1 MEEYI
6 KYASQ
11 EYDKMSKAQEIFI
24 KKYEVNL
31 YENWFYDQESELI
44 RLHNMDGSEIYFKYI
59 PVGTYSL
66 RSNTW
71 MWSWHNEDS
80 IEQHKNETIK
90 TKELG
95 KKYSFKYLTDGL
107 IECEQEE
114 CWNLTAISKNLI
126 EGIGVYC
133 TKSDE
138 LLKFIIIKEPY
149 LNLESREIRKI
160 KQMKVD
166 CGIHGFRRSAFVCQ
180 HLNLEKSKG
189 FEEAFE
195 TSKGMELENDD
206 DFAAWCSECEE
217 IRIKNDGWN
226 ENSEK
231 FAKIKLV
238 CEECYF
244 ELKEFNQ

>member
-1 MEEYI
+1 MEEYL
-6 KYASQ
+6 KFAAQ
-11 EYDKMSKAQEIFI
+11 EYDKMSKAQDVFLETY
-24 KKYEVNL
+24 KVNS
-31 YENWFYDQESELI
+31 YNSWFYDQESELL
-44 RLHNMDGSEIYFKYI
+44 RLYNKGESEIFFKCI

-71 MWSWHNEDS
+71 MWSWNNKGS
-80 IEQHKNETIK
+80 IEEHKNETLSVREIGVK
-90 TKELG
+90 NN
-95 KKYSFKYLTDGL
+95 FKNLVEGL

-133 TKSDE
+133 TKSDD

-149 LNLESREIRKI
+149 LNLKSKEIRKM
-160 KQMKVD
+160 KQMTVN

-180 HLNLEKSKG
+180 HLDLNEPKG

-195 TSKGMELENDD
+195 TLKGMDLEDDD
-206 DFAAWCSECEE
+206 DFSAWCNECENY
-217 IRIKNDGWN
+217 RIKHQGWD
-226 ENSEK
+226 EVTEK
-231 FAKIKLV
+231 YARIRLV